1 LGISPVLPEV
11 FQLLLLPSK
20 ISIEFADRMAEG
32 GVLDEFLAVLDV
44 LDGERLLVER

>member
-1 LGISPVLPEV
+1 
-11 FQLLLLPSK
+11 
-20 ISIEFADRMAEG
+20 MAEG